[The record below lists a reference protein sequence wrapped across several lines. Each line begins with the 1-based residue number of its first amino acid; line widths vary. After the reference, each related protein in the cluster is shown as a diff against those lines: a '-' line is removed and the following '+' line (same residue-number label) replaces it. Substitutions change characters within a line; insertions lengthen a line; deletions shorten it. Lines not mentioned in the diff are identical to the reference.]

1 MIHKLKIGL
10 VHYTYPPVVGGV
22 ERIIFEHAQ
31 LFAKYDFS
39 TKVFTGEGSNS
50 NSKISLT
57 IIPEFRSL
65 ALWNLAL
72 KEKLLSEP
80 VFPPDVYQIKETILS
95 KLESAFADIDI
106 FIVHN
111 VLTNILNIP
120 LNLALKEYIES
131 HPNKK
136 FIAWT
141 HDIALDSKKERI
153 NFLNP
158 QMDKLIYSPLQNVHY
173 VGISNF
179 LKDTLTKKI
188 GFKKDNI
195 FIIPNGIDIASFLDL
210 SPITQE
216 FFSRNKLLESE
227 LLILLPSKIMK
238 NKNVHICIEVI
249 SQLKKKIPSVKL
261 VITGK
266 NFPHGK
272 YLDYLKNTY
281 SQIKNLDLENN
292 VVLLSDVFTE
302 TKNDATFDLVKS
314 LYRLS
319 DLVFF
324 FSSYENFGL
333 PLIEAGITKTPIIC
347 NNLKVFKEIENMNL
361 YFVDIKKDTS
371 SDMANKVL
379 DILDH
384 NRQVA
389 YFRKIK
395 INYSFET
402 IFLKKII
409 PLIDKL

>member
-1 MIHKLKIGL
+1 
-10 VHYTYPPVVGGV
+10 
-22 ERIIFEHAQ
+22 
-31 LFAKYDFS
+31 
-39 TKVFTGEGSNS
+39 
-50 NSKISLT
+50 
-57 IIPEFRSL
+57 
-65 ALWNLAL
+65 
-72 KEKLLSEP
+72 
-80 VFPPDVYQIKETILS
+80 
-95 KLESAFADIDI
+95 
-106 FIVHN
+106 
-111 VLTNILNIP
+111 
-120 LNLALKEYIES
+120 
-131 HPNKK
+131 
-136 FIAWT
+136 
-141 HDIALDSKKERI
+141 
-153 NFLNP
+153 
-158 QMDKLIYSPLQNVHY
+158 VHY

-292 VVLLSDVFTE
+292 VVLVSFLFTQ
-302 TKNDATFDLVKS
+302 KKHDATFDLVKS